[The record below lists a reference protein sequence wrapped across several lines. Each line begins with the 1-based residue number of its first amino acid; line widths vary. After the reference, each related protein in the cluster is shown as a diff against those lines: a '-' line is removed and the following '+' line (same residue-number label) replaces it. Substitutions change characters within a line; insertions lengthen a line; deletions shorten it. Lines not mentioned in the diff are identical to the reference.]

1 MDLEKLNTSQIVLLT
16 LLVSFV
22 TSIATGI
29 VTVTLME
36 QAPPAITQTVNRIV
50 ERTVEKV
57 VPEGQV
63 AAASVVTEKVVTVRE
78 EDLIAEAVALVDP
91 SIVRL
96 YAPGKDERGND
107 IQLFVGLAVVMSAD
121 GVLIAD
127 SGTPEGTARA
137 RRSDGSEVS
146 LALLSRNPN
155 KKIIRFQAASTTIA
169 ASGEEPKPVS
179 WEPATFTAIAPQLG
193 ESIVSIGGVSSTRV
207 SKGIISAL
215 ADIGETKN
223 ARIETSLKNEDF
235 VAGSP
240 LINTDGEIIGLA
252 TRESRDSYAGF
263 LASSAFLLD
272 NSTEGGTASQ

>member
-57 VPEGQV
+57 VSDGQV

-107 IQLFVGLAVVMSAD
+107 VHLFVGLATVMSD
-121 GVLIAD
+121 NGTLIAD
-127 SGTPEGTARA
+127 AGTPEGSITA
-137 RRSDGSEVS
+137 RRSDGGEVQ
-146 LALLSRNPN
+146 LALLSRNPDE
-155 KKIIRFQAASTTIA
+155 KIIRFQAASSTIA
-169 ASGEEPKPVS
+169 KPGEESKQIS
-179 WEPATFTAIAPQLG
+179 WTPATFSAIAPQLG
-193 ESIVSIGGVSSTRV
+193 ESIVAIGGLASTRV
-207 SKGIISAL
+207 TKGIVSAL
-215 ADIGETKN
+215 GDIGDKKN
-223 ARIETSLKNEDF
+223 ARIETSLRGDEF

-252 TRESRDSYAGF
+252 TRESRDTFTGF

-272 NSTEGGTASQ
+272 NSTVGTTASE